1 MCFPDVT
8 LTRNPIFVLQF
19 SDLLLCGNLSN
30 FTVVQ
35 FEESLRVLSKVF
47 FFLFLLPF
55 LTDERDEQN
64 FHKREGGTGACLKW

>member
-47 FFLFLLPF
+47 FSLSVTIF
-55 LTDERDEQN
+55 D
-64 FHKREGGTGACLKW
+64 